1 MKKELKHGENFAH
14 DLLDWV
20 NIKKSENE
28 ALYTELVDLFS
39 GYLKENITKVYQKIM
54 FMCDLPNGQLKG
66 KLPQLYEIKKLL
78 DTTRKSAPTKPKVYK
93 DYAMICPY
101 CGSAYPLDYYR
112 CTEGFVIT
120 EDSSG
125 NGFAKRCK
133 DDKNEN
139 LGPLLVKQELVSFEK
154 GLFLEQKC

>member
-93 DYAMICPY
+93 DYAMICPQ
-101 CGSAYPLDYYR
+101 CGAAYPMEQYR
-112 CTEGFVIT
+112 CTDGYIIQDIGGGYT
-120 EDSSG
+120 EAISCRSKKDS
-125 NGFAKRCK
+125 KV
-133 DDKNEN
+133 
-139 LGPLLVKQELVSFEK
+139 GPMLKKQK
-154 GLFLEQKC
+154 LETIPPEILKSIN

>member
-39 GYLKENITKVYQKIM
+39 GYLEENITKVYQKIL

-78 DTTRKSAPTKPKVYK
+78 DTTKKSAPTKPKVYK
-93 DYAMICPY
+93 DYAMICPQ
-101 CGSAYPLDYYR
+101 CNAAYPIEQYR
-112 CTEGFVIT
+112 CTDGYVIQDLGGGYT
-120 EDSSG
+120 EAIPCRSGKDS
-125 NGFAKRCK
+125 KV
-133 DDKNEN
+133 
-139 LGPLLVKQELVSFEK
+139 GPMLKKQK
-154 GLFLEQKC
+154 LETIPPEILKLIN